1 MSVEQTVADNYR
13 RAPQKGQYVKAAAA
27 RERPGQTTILVVA
40 AGLKGGV
47 SALPATLMAAAE
59 RSNVPSRVMVL
70 IKYSAIFETACLYVN
85 TVAAALLLLGRW
97 HFKRL
102 L

>member
-13 RAPQKGQYVKAAAA
+13 RAPRKGQYAKAAAA
-27 RERPGQTTILVVA
+27 EWTKPGQTTFPVVA

-47 SALPATLMAAAE
+47 SVQPATLTTTTE

-70 IKYSAIFETACLYVN
+70 IKYSAIFN
-85 TVAAALLLLGRW
+85 TRVCM
-97 HFKRL
+97 
-102 L
+102 